1 MIKCVVCECASVLSY
16 EVPGQRPPL
25 TCPNCGRDT
34 RRYISMRQDDLRV
47 KRMVETYRKQFRQN
61 PPDATEDPAREPA
74 GVRAVEQTDE
84 QIGTMAVEAVD
95 ISLLEQTGKQP
106 DASGR
111 EPAGMEAGGLVQE
124 RTGGQTAGTATP
136 APDHTVDSL
145 AHDSAFAQ
153 AAPKRTGYV
162 LVSEDGSYRIRIPE
176 QGGVIGRTGIGAH
189 ELAHNGRVSRQHLKV
204 TPSRRAKGL
213 LIEDISS
220 NGTCLDGRQILPGQV
235 EFAVIGSEIRL
246 SREVLILREDV

>member
-34 RRYISMRQDDLRV
+34 RRYISMRQDDPRV

-84 QIGTMAVEAVD
+84 QIGTTAVE
-95 ISLLEQTGKQP
+95 
-106 DASGR
+106 
-111 EPAGMEAGGLVQE
+111 
-124 RTGGQTAGTATP
+124 
-136 APDHTVDSL
+136 
-145 AHDSAFAQ
+145 

>member
-34 RRYISMRQDDLRV
+34 RRYISMRQDDPRV

-84 QIGTMAVEAVD
+84 QIGTMAVE
-95 ISLLEQTGKQP
+95 
-106 DASGR
+106 
-111 EPAGMEAGGLVQE
+111 
-124 RTGGQTAGTATP
+124 
-136 APDHTVDSL
+136 
-145 AHDSAFAQ
+145 

>member
-34 RRYISMRQDDLRV
+34 RRYVSMRQDDPRV
-47 KRMVETYRKQFRQN
+47 QRMVENYRKRFVQN
-61 PPDATEDPAREPA
+61 PPDAAGDP
-74 GVRAVEQTDE
+74 VQ
-84 QIGTMAVEAVD
+84 
-95 ISLLEQTGKQP
+95 KQ
-106 DASGR
+106 ASI
-111 EPAGMEAGGLVQE
+111 PVQE
-124 RTGGQTAGTATP
+124 QAGEQP
-136 APDHTVDSL
+136 GIHDTVS
-145 AHDSAFAQ
+145 SQ
-153 AAPKRTGYV
+153 AESKRTGYV

-204 TPSRRAKGL
+204 IPAKRAKGL

-220 NGTCLDGRQILPGQV
+220 NGTCLDGRRILAGQR

-246 SREVLILREDV
+246 SREVLILMEE

>member
-34 RRYISMRQDDLRV
+34 RRYISMRQDDPRV
-47 KRMVETYRKQFRQN
+47 KRMMETYRKQFRQN
-61 PPDATEDPAREPA
+61 PPDATEDPVREPA

-84 QIGTMAVEAVD
+84 QIGTTAVE
-95 ISLLEQTGKQP
+95 
-106 DASGR
+106 
-111 EPAGMEAGGLVQE
+111 
-124 RTGGQTAGTATP
+124 
-136 APDHTVDSL
+136 
-145 AHDSAFAQ
+145 